1 MLPRADH
8 PRIGPRIGV
17 RRLRLRRESAADTWP
32 AACMLLMTAPITEP
46 LRRSMETSSMRQCGG
61 RRPTAWPEP
70 GSRCVRSRAPKS
82 RRVVPN
88 CSFTNTLNQ
97 NHTDLH
103 TDTGTEHQRD
113 PRRSHPDRDPRNHK
127 PATATAIT
135 EIAHLNRPT
144 DARLGVHGDGGG
156 PIGLEVH
163 THWHVHVK
171 VEKLLNFYVNLL

>member
-1 MLPRADH
+1 MATSRTIRGFLLP
-8 PRIGPRIGV
+8 PRTGEIPTGTNVPPGIQ
-17 RRLRLRRESAADTWP
+17 A
-32 AACMLLMTAPITEP
+32 
-46 LRRSMETSSMRQCGG
+46 TSS
-61 RRPTAWPEP
+61 
-70 GSRCVRSRAPKS
+70 
-82 RRVVPN
+82 
-88 CSFTNTLNQ
+88 Q

-135 EIAHLNRPT
+135 EITHPNRPT

-163 THWHVHVK
+163 EVRQLSHLGIQAARGSGQSCQENVRIPMGDPKARIDYWHTRMDGK
-171 VEKLLNFYVNLL
+171 GMISNISKERATWMTC